1 MGVCVKVCVA
11 SKGVRGVLLM
21 LISLTHK
28 VVHTPVGFDG
38 GDEGF

>member
-11 SKGVRGVLLM
+11 SKGVKGVLVM

-28 VVHTPVGFDG
+28 EVHTPEGFDG
-38 GDEGF
+38 GNEGF